1 MSIASHAETPRN
13 SLSSRATTLYAVVTA
28 ISFSAAS
35 SAPTPLYHFYQQS
48 LGLSPLLVTVIFASY
63 VFGVLA
69 AFLTLSSLSDFIGR
83 RPMILVGL
91 LFSAAALVLFITAGS
106 AAQLILA
113 RIVQGVAVGS
123 ALTTLGATILD
134 TDRRNGA
141 ILNSVTTFIGLMLGS
156 LLAGSLL
163 AFAPWPG
170 QLVYI
175 VLLAVTLLETIV
187 LLVVPETATLR
198 SGALASL
205 KPQVRVPAIARPV
218 LVRLLPLNIAAW
230 ALSGFYLSLMPTLVA
245 VATHIASPFVGA
257 SVVSVLMLAAAGS
270 VFALRHVAADRVLS
284 VAMAGLGLGI
294 LVTLGGTALQSAPGM
309 IIGTA
314 IAGIGFGAAYSGN
327 LRTLLPLADA
337 SDRAS
342 LLAAYFVESYL
353 AFSLPAIAA
362 GLLAPVLGLVA
373 TAELYGAVLLAFIAL
388 SAVAT
393 RRPATA
399 ATEAR

>member
-28 ISFSAAS
+28 ISFSVAS

-69 AFLTLSSLSDFIGR
+69 AFLTVSSLSDYIGR
-83 RPMILVGL
+83 RPLIL
-91 LFSAAALVLFITAGS
+91 AALLLSGVALVQFITANS
-106 AAQLILA
+106 AGALILA
-113 RIVQGVAVGS
+113 RIVQGIGVGI

-175 VLLAVTLLETIV
+175 VLLAVTVVEMALL
-187 LLVVPETATLR
+187 LLVPETADR
-198 SGALASL
+198 RHGALASL

-218 LVRLLPLNIAAW
+218 LVRLLPLNLAAW
-230 ALSGFYLSLMPTLVA
+230 ALGGFYLSLMPTLVA
-245 VATHIASPFVGA
+245 VATHIGSPFVGA
-257 SVVSVLMLAAAGS
+257 AVVSILMLTAAGS
-270 VFALRHVAADRVLS
+270 VFALRRLTPTRVLS
-284 VAMAGLGLGI
+284 IAMVGLAIGI
-294 LVTLGGTALQSAPGM
+294 LVTLAGTALQSAPGM

-388 SAVAT
+388 SAMAT
-393 RRPATA
+393 RRPAPA
-399 ATEAR
+399 AAAAM